1 MNGKNH
7 MRRMIDVLMI
17 VVLPLLMAYELI
29 GRSTHEWLG
38 VTMMAMVIVH
48 QILNR
53 AWYKNI
59 FRGRYNPM
67 RAATLVLDLSLV
79 MLMILQAVS
88 GISMAK
94 HLPDFLPKLMRR
106 SVARGVHM
114 TCAYWC
120 FTLMNVHAGFHMS
133 AMFAKIKRKMK
144 SGTWKILRAAVL
156 LIAVYGAYA
165 FVKRQLPGY
174 MLMQIQFAFFD
185 YEELLVFFFADYLTI
200 MLLFA
205 LVGHGLSSLLRNR
218 MNKERRT

>member
-1 MNGKNH
+1 MSGKKH
-7 MRRMIDVLMI
+7 MRRVIDMLMI
-17 VVLPLLMAYELI
+17 VVLPLLMAFELI

-38 VTMMAMVIVH
+38 MTMMGLVIVH

-53 AWYKNI
+53 AGYKNT
-59 FRGRYNPM
+59 FRGKYNPL
-67 RAATLVLDLSLV
+67 RAATLALDLSLIV
-79 MLMILQAVS
+79 LMILQAIS
-88 GISMAK
+88 GMSMAK

-133 AMFAKIKRKMK
+133 AMFVRIKRKMK
-144 SGTWKILRAAVL
+144 PGTWKILSTAGL

-174 MLMQIQFAFFD
+174 MFMQIQFAFFD
-185 YEELLVFFFADYLTI
+185 YEEPLVFFFADYLAI
-200 MLLFA
+200 MALFA
-205 LVGHGLSSLLRNR
+205 LVGHSLSALLRKWTS
-218 MNKERRT
+218 KEA